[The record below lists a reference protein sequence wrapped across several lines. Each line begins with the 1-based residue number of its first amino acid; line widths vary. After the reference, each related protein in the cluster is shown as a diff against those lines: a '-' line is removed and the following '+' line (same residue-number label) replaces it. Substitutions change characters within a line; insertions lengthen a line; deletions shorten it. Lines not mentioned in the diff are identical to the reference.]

1 VTPVLNRALQ
11 GAVAVAAAA
20 AAVAAPAWAEPT
32 TPAPPAPPNVLAL
45 PPASPVG
52 FTTADG
58 VYAFTAPVGVTCVLS
73 KGTRSYGCSGTL
85 PGAPEGANVVTA
97 GASGEPGFSHA
108 DRPLYQFETPPDELA
123 EGTRL
128 GMGTVSCGAI
138 GGGVVCINTF
148 DQTGFVVSPAGTYS
162 FGGINPLL
170 DRPEGTNPYMN

>member
-1 VTPVLNRALQ
+1 VTTVLIRVLACA
-11 GAVAVAAAA
+11 AVAVS
-20 AAVAAPAWAEPT
+20 AVAAPAAAWAEPP
-32 TPAPPAPPNVLAL
+32 TPPPPAPPNVLAL
-45 PPASPVG
+45 PPASPVD
-52 FTTADG
+52 FTVGDL
-58 VYAFTAPVGVTCVLS
+58 YAFSAPVGVTCVLS
-73 KGTRSYGCSGTL
+73 KGTRSYGCSGSM

-108 DRPLYQFETPPDELA
+108 DRPIYQFETPPNELA

-128 GMGTVSCGAI
+128 GMGTVSCGVI
-138 GGGVVCINTF
+138 GGGVVCTNSF